1 MSKRISKLISPERIQ
16 KFFRY
21 SWIFIMLAAA
31 GIIGIYVITDFPPRN
46 TTFTVAI
53 CLLAVFGLT
62 LGINGIISTLPE
74 EELPEKCGKLF
85 LKWLLTTAIIGILC
99 IIAISF

>member
-1 MSKRISKLISPERIQ
+1 MSGKISKVISPKRIQ

-21 SWIFIMLAAA
+21 SWIFIVFAAA
-31 GIIGIYVITDFPPRN
+31 GIIGVYVITDFPSRN

-62 LGINGIISTLPE
+62 LGMNGIISTLPE

-85 LKWLLTTAIIGILC
+85 LQWLLTTAIIGIFC
-99 IIAISF
+99 IIAIVL